1 MVKRQGILF
10 VVVCVTLI
18 ICVLE
23 KKSTIKPLRLLIPP
37 PPPPSTTPF
46 VHHSLQVNGN
56 QGSMTNSQVQC
67 NVSLS
72 PEHTHPPIALA
83 SFPGSGNTWARH
95 LIEQAT
101 GIYTGSIY
109 GRFKGETIDYTLGRT
124 LTVKIHGGRTALF
137 DAAILLIRD
146 PYKAMLAEFNR
157 QRAGKTGI
165 ASHSDFRSK
174 AWQEFVNGNQ
184 KRWQVQ
190 ITTWL
195 NFTKPLL
202 VVKYSDLKQHTIDEV
217 GKIVK
222 FLGFEL
228 TAERRK
234 CLEYDMDGIFKRTGH
249 EALPDDPFTPDMHKM
264 IDPSIAIVNKMLIAK
279 GYDELEQEI

>member
-1 MVKRQGILF
+1 MVKRQGFLF
-10 VVVCVTLI
+10 VLVCVILI

-23 KKSTIKPLRLLIPP
+23 KKSTKPLRLPKPP
-37 PPPPSTTPF
+37 RPPPSPSSSSTPF
-46 VHHSLQVNGN
+46 VHHSLQVNSN
-56 QGSMTNSQVQC
+56 QDRQVQC

-83 SFPGSGNTWARH
+83 SFPGSGNTWVRH

-101 GIYTGSIY
+101 GLYTGSIY

-124 LTVKIHGGRTALF
+124 LTVKIHGMMTSLF

-165 ASHSDFRSK
+165 ASHSDFRSE
-174 AWQEFVNGNQ
+174 AWQEFVNVHQ
-184 KRWQVQ
+184 KKWKAET
-190 ITTWL
+190 TTWL

-249 EALPDDPFTPDMHKM
+249 EALPDDPFTPDMHGV
-264 IDPSIAIVNKMLIAK
+264 IDPSIAIVNKILIAK
-279 GYDELEQEI
+279 GYNELEREI